1 MDEGNSMK
9 PTLSKLGSRL
19 KALCDQTMASR
30 QPIRI
35 CRRSGEDVVLVA
47 ADEFDSLVET
57 VHLLSSPKNAARLLT
72 ALARACRRE

>member
-1 MDEGNSMK
+1 MK
-9 PTLSKLGSRL
+9 TTLSKLGSRL
-19 KALCDQTMASR
+19 KAFCDRTVARR

-35 CRRSGEDVVLVA
+35 HRRNGEDVVLVA

-72 ALARACRRE
+72 ALARARRKT